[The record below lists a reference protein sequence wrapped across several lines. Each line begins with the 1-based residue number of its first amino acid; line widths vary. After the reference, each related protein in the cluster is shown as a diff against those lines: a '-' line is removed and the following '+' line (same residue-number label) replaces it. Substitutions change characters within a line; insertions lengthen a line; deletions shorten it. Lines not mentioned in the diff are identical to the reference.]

1 MNRKAFFDAL
11 RGGAMFPHGFTSG
24 QVAGM
29 DALLDALDAAKVSDP
44 RYAAY
49 IFATAYHETAFTMQP
64 VRETRASTDAAAVKI
79 LESAFAKGQ
88 LTWVKTPYWRFDA
101 DGKTWLGRGFV
112 QLTHKA
118 NYQKAKDKTG
128 IDFVGNPSLAMD
140 AEDAAIVIVRGMIEG
155 WFTGKALKD
164 YIGTKTDYIN
174 ARRIIN
180 GVDKAATIAGYA
192 GLFEKAFRIAWAAE
206 PAPTPTPAAPAPAL
220 AAAPTLA
227 PAAAAPSTGFAAL
240 LAARLK
246 IMGMSR

>member
-1 MNRKAFFDAL
+1 
-11 RGGAMFPHGFTSG
+11 MFPHGFTPG

-29 DALLDALDAAKVSDP
+29 DALLDALDAAKVSD
-44 RYAAY
+44 RCYAAY

-64 VRETRASTDAAAVKI
+64 VRETLASTDAKAVAI
-79 LESAFAKGQ
+79 LDAAFAKGQ
-88 LTWVKTPYWRFDA
+88 LSWVKTPYWRFDA

-140 AEDAAIVIVRGMIEG
+140 AEAAAVVIVRGMIEG

-164 YIGTKTDYIN
+164 YIGAKADYIN

-192 GLFEKAFRIAWAAE
+192 GLFEKALRIAWAAE
-206 PAPTPTPAAPAPAL
+206 PAPTTTPAAPAPAL
-220 AAAPTLA
+220 AAAPTLVAA

-240 LAARLK
+240 LAALLK

>member
-1 MNRKAFFDAL
+1 
-11 RGGAMFPHGFTSG
+11 MFPHGFTSG

-64 VRETRASTDAAAVKI
+64 VRETLASTDAKAVAI
-79 LESAFAKGQ
+79 LDAAFAKGQ
-88 LTWVKTPYWRFDA
+88 LSWVKTPYWRFDA

-112 QLTHKA
+112 QLTHKD

-128 IDFVGNPSLAMD
+128 IDFIGNPSLAMV
-140 AEDAAIVIVRGMIEG
+140 AKYAAVVAVRGMLEG

-164 YIGTKTDYIN
+164 YIGAKTDYIN

-180 GVDKAATIAGYA
+180 GTDKAALIGGYA
-192 GLFEKAFRIAWAAE
+192 LLFEKAFRLAR
-206 PAPTPTPAAPAPAL
+206 AAPAE
-220 AAAPTLA
+220 T
-227 PAAAAPSTGFAAL
+227 T
-240 LAARLK
+240 
-246 IMGMSR
+246 